1 MGQLIKQLWQRYQSV
16 LSYLIFGG
24 LTTLINIIVFGIFN
38 QFWPYW
44 IANTIAWLI
53 SVLFAYITNKIWVFD
68 SQTPTF
74 RAVLIEMTSFFGFR
88 LLSYFIDQG
97 IMIVGIS
104 VLHGNDLIV
113 KLIDQIIVVLL
124 NWFSSKLFIVKDRGH

>member
-1 MGQLIKQLWQRYQSV
+1 MRVFICGTTYQ
-16 LSYLIFGG
+16 
-24 LTTLINIIVFGIFN
+24 TTLATLSKRPFLFNLWGLN

-124 NWFSSKLFIVKDRGH
+124 NWFFSKLFIFKDRGH